1 MISRLVPIQM
11 VQGSL
16 ALPSRTPS
24 GAIVIKYEKAGV
36 VPRFSRSETLA
47 LLPNGLGLILS
58 PGAFR
63 CKDVNEVRTNV
74 H

>member
-1 MISRLVPIQM
+1 MISQLVPIHM

-16 ALPSRTPS
+16 ALASRTPS
-24 GAIVIKYEKAGV
+24 GAIVTRCEKAGV
-36 VPRFSRSETLA
+36 VPRLYRSETLA
-47 LLPNGLGLILS
+47 LVPNGLGLILS

-63 CKDVNEVRTNV
+63 RNDVNEVRTNV

>member
-1 MISRLVPIQM
+1 M

-24 GAIVIKYEKAGV
+24 GAIITRCEKAGV
-36 VPRFSRSETLA
+36 VPRLSRTETLA

-58 PGAFR
+58 PEAFR
-63 CKDVNEVRTNV
+63 RKDVNEVRTNV
-74 H
+74 Y